1 MIPAVSQTLA
11 RVLACQTSL
20 ETVQQV
26 TFDHPRTQPS
36 ARVGINLYAY
46 DVRPADGLSHRRE
59 ETHRSAVLTAAA
71 SAPEQGLTQL
81 PPGKNIEISF
91 LIVAHDQTR
100 LGEQRLLSEALAC
113 FVNEAKIPHDL
124 LAPVLQNW
132 GGLAVAIARPLEL
145 TTLWR
150 ALGVPLQ
157 PALYLTVTVL
167 ESGFQPHPAPVC
179 LGE

>member
-20 ETVQQV
+20 EPVQQV
-26 TFDHPRTQPS
+26 TFDRPRPQPS
-36 ARVGINLYAY
+36 ARVGLNLYAY
-46 DVRPADGLSHRRE
+46 DVRQANGIPQHRE
-59 ETHRSAVLTAAA
+59 EDPSLGSLTAAA
-71 SAPEQGLTQL
+71 PAPEKQLNRLTSR
-81 PPGKNIEISF
+81 KNIEISF